1 MAQNPHR
8 FYTIVDANGWDVL
21 LNKSALA
28 VALDQCA
35 LPNSGRAWT
44 RWSSCDILWFTLPE
58 SGGYFA
64 ETCHVS
70 ISCSPPQPSDMT
82 LTRKALPELLREVEA
97 LSTGAVEGSNVGTTA
112 SQHEKV
118 VCGRGEKS
126 DTGQTHQ
133 LSGQNSVATFKR
145 I

>member
-1 MAQNPHR
+1 MSN
-8 FYTIVDANGWDVL
+8 
-21 LNKSALA
+21 
-28 VALDQCA
+28 
-35 LPNSGRAWT
+35 
-44 RWSSCDILWFTLPE
+44 
-58 SGGYFA
+58 
-64 ETCHVS
+64 VS

-97 LSTGAVEGSNVGTTA
+97 LSTGAVEGPNVGTTA

-118 VCGRGEKS
+118 VCRRREKS
-126 DTGQTHQ
+126 DTRQTNQ